1 MLKEDQMKTKPTE
14 KRAAQDEAGNLQDM
28 RRFHDVFEIC
38 HPPAGKSLPSG
49 IRQPVAAESAS
60 ASILQ
65 PVAGESGKRL
75 LVDFSNIPTCWRK
88 TLHEPGRADLPVS
101 PAARQRRPTGFMVPM
116 HAKKRKE
123 ALDEPSEAPQG
134 FGLRQ
139 PSGALDRCRQY
150 QAVEGHRSP
159 RRYRANARSLW
170 FKARIVSG
178 NSLPRA
184 KREKI

>member
-1 MLKEDQMKTKPTE
+1 MKTKPTE

-65 PVAGESGKRL
+65 PVAGESGKRF

-88 TLHEPGRADLPVS
+88 TLHEPGRLTCRSARRRGSAALPGSWSQCMRKSERRLLMNRPKCRKVLDCAS
-101 PAARQRRPTGFMVPM
+101 PLALWTGAGSIKRWRATAVQDATAPT
-116 HAKKRKE
+116 
-123 ALDEPSEAPQG
+123 QG
-134 FGLRQ
+134 LYG
-139 PSGALDRCRQY
+139 S
-150 QAVEGHRSP
+150 
-159 RRYRANARSLW
+159 
-170 FKARIVSG
+170 
-178 NSLPRA
+178 
-184 KREKI
+184 KRESFRGILSPERRGRKFKP